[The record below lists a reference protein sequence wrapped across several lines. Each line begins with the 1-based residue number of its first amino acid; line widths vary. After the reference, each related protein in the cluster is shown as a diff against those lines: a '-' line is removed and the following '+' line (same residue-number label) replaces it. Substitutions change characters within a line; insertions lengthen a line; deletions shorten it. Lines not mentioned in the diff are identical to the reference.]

1 VRRFPILLFSLF
13 LAGFTGANGAE
24 KRAIF
29 PQSVKPIGLYSPGI
43 LVGEYLYV
51 SGQGARGPDR
61 QMPTTFEGQLRQ
73 CLENIKSVVEAA
85 GLTMENV
92 VYTQAYLTDISNYD
106 HMDPVWRQFFP
117 KAPPARSIM
126 GVHRLPDDTPVEI
139 SAVAVRDLARKR
151 VIAPAGYP
159 ADAAISSGVIGGER
173 LYLSGFLGRD
183 KSGDVPPDAA
193 AQVQLAFDQMK
204 DTLAAAGMD
213 FRHMVFVQPY
223 LTGKMPPGVM
233 NRIYAAHFEFGNTP
247 ARNTMHVASLPY
259 GTGIEFTGVAI
270 GDLSQRHAVR
280 PKNMPPSPTASP
292 CVLAGDTLYCSG
304 KSAFIPGP
312 RLGIYASTVEIQLRQ
327 TMRNL
332 LDGLEEAGMDFSNV
346 VANYVYLDNIED
358 FTGMNRVYSQ
368 YFSGTLPT
376 RTTVEHHPP
385 VERKPEEEE
394 KWPALEEIALIAV
407 R

>member
-1 VRRFPILLFSLF
+1 MRRSAVLLFTLL
-13 LAGFTGANGAE
+13 LAGFIHANGAE
-24 KRAIF
+24 KRPVF
-29 PQSVKPIGLYSPGI
+29 PAGVKPIGPYSPGI

-61 QMPTTFEGQLRQ
+61 AMPATFDAQLRQ
-73 CLENIKSVVEAA
+73 CLENVKAVVEAA
-85 GLTMENV
+85 GLTMEHV
-92 VYTQAYLTDISNYD
+92 VYTQAYLTDIANYD
-106 HMDPVWRQFFP
+106 HMDSVWRQFFP

-126 GVHRLPDDTPVEI
+126 GVYRLPDETPVEI
-139 SAVAVRDLARKR
+139 SAVAIRDLARKK

-159 ADAAISSGVIGGER
+159 ANAAISAGVIAGER
-173 LYLSGFLGRD
+173 MYLSGFLGRD
-183 KSGDVPPDAA
+183 NSGDVPQDAA

-223 LTGKMPPGVM
+223 LAAKMPSNVM
-233 NRIYAAHFEFGNTP
+233 NRIYASHFEFGNTP
-247 ARNTMHVASLPY
+247 ARNTMQVASLPY

-270 GDLSQRHAVR
+270 GDLSQRHSVR

-312 RLGIYASTVEIQLRQ
+312 RLGIYASTVETQLRQ

-332 LDGLEEAGMDFSNV
+332 LDGLEEAGMDFSSV

-376 RTTVEHHPP
+376 RTTVAHHAP
-385 VERKPEEEE
+385 VERKPEEDD
-394 KWPALEEIALIAV
+394 KSPALEEIALIAV

>member
-1 VRRFPILLFSLF
+1 MRRCTVLLFSLL
-13 LAGFTGANGAE
+13 LACFTNANAAE
-24 KRAIF
+24 KRAVF
-29 PQSVKPIGLYSPGI
+29 PQGVKPIGPYSPGI

-51 SGQGARGPDR
+51 SGQGARSPDR
-61 QMPTTFEGQLRQ
+61 QMPAAFEAQLRQ

-92 VYTQAYLTDISNYD
+92 VYTQAYLTDIANYD
-106 HMDPVWRQFFP
+106 QMDPVWRQFFP

-126 GVHRLPDDTPVEI
+126 GVHRLPDETPVEI
-139 SAVAVRDLARKR
+139 SAVAVRDLARKK

-159 ADAAISSGVIGGER
+159 ANSAISAGVVAGER
-173 LYLSGFLGRD
+173 LYLSGFLGRE
-183 KSGDVPPDAA
+183 KSGDVPQDAA
-193 AQVQLAFDQMK
+193 AQVNLAFDQMK

-213 FRHMVFVQPY
+213 SRHVVFVQPY
-223 LTGKMPPGVM
+223 VTGKMPGNVM
-233 NRIYAAHFEFGNTP
+233 NRIYASHFEFGNTP

-259 GTGIEFTGVAI
+259 GASIEFTGVAI

-280 PKNMPPSPTASP
+280 PKNMPPSATASP

-312 RLGIYASTVEIQLRQ
+312 RLGIYASSVETQLRQ

-332 LDGLEEAGMDFSNV
+332 LDGLEEAGMDFSSV
-346 VANYVYLDNIED
+346 VANYVYIDNIDD
-358 FTGMNRVYSQ
+358 FAGMNRVYSQ
-368 YFSGTLPT
+368 YFSGTLPV
-376 RTTVEHHPP
+376 RTTVQHHTS
-385 VERKPEEEE
+385 VERKTEEDD
-394 KWPALEEIALIAV
+394 KWPPLEEIALIAV